1 MWVFISIITSAAVL
15 MFGIGIYQ
23 WRSEKPARLSTGEA
37 TIDPSELTD
46 VKAWN
51 RKHGMMWILYG
62 VIMVAGFAVS
72 LTIDNSLYAGLVAMA
87 AIFLPLILIPVYHNY
102 LLKKYRRSE
111 KE

>member
-1 MWVFISIITSAAVL
+1 MLFISIITSAAVL

-37 TIDPSELTD
+37 AIDPEELTD

-62 VIMVAGFAVS
+62 LCMLAGLVIS
-72 LTIDNSLYAGLVAMA
+72 LQIEDSLYAGGIMMVF
-87 AIFLPLILIPVYHNY
+87 IFLPLLVIPAYHDHLIRQYH
-102 LLKKYRRSE
+102 R
-111 KE
+111 

>member
-23 WRSEKPARLSTGEA
+23 WRSEKPARLSTGEP
-37 TIDPSELTD
+37 TIDPNDLTD

-62 VIMVAGFAVS
+62 LCLLAGLFIS
-72 LTIDNSLYAGLVAMA
+72 LQIKDSLYAGILMMA
-87 AIFLPLILIPVYHNY
+87 FCLLPILAIPVYHDHLIRQY
-102 LLKKYRRSE
+102 HR
-111 KE
+111 

>member
-23 WRSEKPARLSTGEA
+23 WRSEKPARLSTGEP
-37 TIDPSELTD
+37 TIDPNDLTD

-62 VIMVAGFAVS
+62 LCLLAGLFIS
-72 LTIDNSLYAGLVAMA
+72 LQIKDSLYAGILMMA
-87 AIFLPLILIPVYHNY
+87 FCFFPLLAFRVCYDRLMRQYH
-102 LLKKYRRSE
+102 R
-111 KE
+111 